1 MNFKNVKKAC
11 SILLLFIGLQVFAQ
25 DKEKANLFE
34 RIELT
39 NGDIVI
45 IDSNK
50 HIKFPGYPRLALNT
64 MKIVYDGTQIE
75 ENTTFFKNTN
85 THLFK
90 EIEIIPG
97 PNGTIQRIKIKTK

>member
-1 MNFKNVKKAC
+1 MNFKNLKKVC
-11 SILLLFIGLQVFAQ
+11 SILILFLGLQAFAQ
-25 DKEKANLFE
+25 DTEKSNLYE

-64 MKIVYDGTQIE
+64 MKIVYDGTQIKD
-75 ENTTFFKNTN
+75 NISFFKNIDKSLIKN
-85 THLFK
+85 IK
-90 EIEIIPG
+90 IISG
-97 PNGTIQRIKIKTK
+97 PSSSIQRLIISTN

>member
-1 MNFKNVKKAC
+1 MNLKKICLALF
-11 SILLLFIGLQVFAQ
+11 LLIGLQLFSQ
-25 DKEKANLFE
+25 EKTKELKFYK
-34 RIELT
+34 IELN
-39 NGDIVI
+39 NGDVVIV
-45 IDSNK
+45 DSNT

-75 ENTTFFKNTN
+75 DNTTFFKNTN
-85 THLFK
+85 TQLFK